1 MCVSFSLRACPCVL
15 GVGAVLALG
24 TAEITAEPSGGG
36 VSLIKSNIC
45 DGRIT
50 PVSYDSAHK
59 FKHVTLRLCLE

>member
-1 MCVSFSLRACPCVL
+1 M
-15 GVGAVLALG
+15 LALG

-50 PVSYDSAHK
+50 PVSYKSAHK